1 MVSHTFY
8 SLLFCISLH
17 YNGLTLKRK
26 NMSSS
31 RIRLLSRGPGHFII
45 HKPPGIPFHRTG
57 SDAGVLET
65 VREMQAAGELPPSE
79 RLFPVHR
86 LDRVTSGILVFACG
100 RAAANE
106 LGNAFRHN
114 RIEKYYL
121 ALSDRRPHKKQGLV
135 VGDMERGRRG
145 QWILSRSTNNAAR
158 TRFWSQTVTGQRP
171 GLRLYLVRP
180 LTGKT
185 HQIRVALKSVGA
197 PILGDPQ
204 YSRFDLAREE
214 DRTYLHAV
222 AIRFRLGE
230 SHVQAIDLEPEG
242 REFATDAFKS
252 ALLALAPEFC
262 RGEFPSD
269 SRSG

>member
-1 MVSHTFY
+1 
-8 SLLFCISLH
+8 
-17 YNGLTLKRK
+17 
-26 NMSSS
+26 MSAS
-31 RIRLLSRGPGHFII
+31 RIRLLSRGPGHFIV

-57 SDAGVLET
+57 KDPGVLEMI
-65 VREMQAAGELPPSE
+65 REMQETGELAPSE

-114 RIEKYYL
+114 RVEKYYL

-145 QWILSRSTNNAAR
+145 QWILNRSTNNPAR
-158 TRFWSQTVTGQRP
+158 TRFWSHAVPGQRP

-197 PILGDPQ
+197 PIRGDPQ

-214 DRTYLHAV
+214 DRTYLHAA

-230 SHVQAIDLEPEG
+230 SVVQTIDLEPEG
-242 REFATDAFKS
+242 REFATEGFES
-252 ALLALAPEFC
+252 ALLALAPELA
-262 RGEFPSD
+262 RGELPAD